1 MSRNGTFY
9 DRDRDRW
16 YRDPANPTK
25 SYAGVT
31 SILGARNKAGVHQ
44 AKLNGLAKYVATNRA
59 ELASIKT
66 QAGVMAL
73 LKEQDEYLPDWRIA
87 RDLGT
92 AAHRVIENIIGGRRV
107 DDGVDIVKGSDTYP
121 VLEQPTAWVPKWWD
135 EFTSE
140 NKVEILD
147 VEQTVVSEDHSYA
160 GSFDLCVRL
169 NGAVTL
175 LDAKTNK
182 GGPRGDVALQN
193 TAYGKAKEII
203 DVATGARRD
212 MHRVEQSRVLWL
224 RPEGWAL
231 HPLPFDEHTW
241 RYFYALLL
249 TFRYGKIESDM
260 VLDPVNNNPLRFKRW
275 GK

>member
-16 YRDPANPTK
+16 YRDPLNPTK

-31 SILGARNKAGVHQ
+31 SVLDARNKKGITN
-44 AKLNGLAKYVATNRA
+44 AKINGLAKYVAANRA
-59 ELASIKT
+59 HLASIKT
-66 QAGVMAL
+66 QAGVVAL

-92 AAHRVIENIIGGRRV
+92 ATHRVIENIIEGRAT
-107 DDGVDIVKGSDTYP
+107 DDGVSVVEGSDTYP
-121 VLEQPTAWVPKWWD
+121 ILEQPTVWAPKWWD

-140 NKVEILD
+140 NDVEIID
-147 VEQTVVSEDHSYA
+147 VEQTVISEEHAYG

-169 NGAVTL
+169 NGKITL

-182 GGPRGDVALQN
+182 GGPHGDVSLQN
-193 TAYGKAKEII
+193 TAYSRAGEII
-203 DVATGARRD
+203 DMNTGARRE
-212 MHRVEQSRVLWL
+212 MHRVEQSKVLWM

-231 HPLPFDEHTW
+231 HPLSLDEHTW

-249 TFRYGKIESDM
+249 TFQYGKIESDM
-260 VLDPVNNNPLRFKRW
+260 VLDPVNSNPLRFRRW